1 VLVAP
6 LLSGINAGDAD
17 RLSLA
22 AGAPQLAAGGRG
34 SLIDGLRR
42 ARAAKP
48 PVPGAPVFRGLTGG
62 TQQLTDALAA
72 ALPDV
77 RTGWPVAAVEAD
89 GHDWTVTGTAGSIG
103 ADAVVLA
110 VPSFAAAPLV
120 RPFAPDLAGGLD
132 GLEWSSVA
140 LVTFAV
146 PAAALDVPA
155 GASGFL
161 VAPGEGLLMTAC
173 SFGSNKWP
181 HWRGDDDLVVLR
193 ISAGRHPDRRA
204 LDLSDDEL
212 VARLTGELRTTVG
225 LRGEPAEVRVSRWER
240 SLPQY
245 RPGHLDR
252 ARRWNEQATYHP
264 GLYLTG
270 ASYLGLGVPAC
281 VTDGQVT
288 ADAVAAH
295 LTARSAAGT

>member
-1 VLVAP
+1 VAP

-17 RLSLA
+17 RLSLT
-22 AGAPQLAAGGRG
+22 AGAPQLAAGHGG
-34 SLIDGLRR
+34 SLIEGLRR
-42 ARAAKP
+42 ARAANP
-48 PVPGAPVFRGLTGG
+48 PVPGTPVFRGLTGG
-62 TQQLTDALAA
+62 TQQLTDALTA

-77 RTGWPVAAVEAD
+77 RTGWPVGSVHAE
-89 GHDWTVTGTAGSIG
+89 GHDWTVTGAAGRIE

-120 RPFAPDLAGGLD
+120 RPFAADLADGLD

-140 LVTFAV
+140 VVTFAV
-146 PAAALDVPA
+146 PASALDVDPD
-155 GASGFL
+155 ASGFL
-161 VAPGEGLLMTAC
+161 VAPGEDLLMTAC
-173 SFGSNKWP
+173 SFGSSKWP
-181 HWRGDDDLVVLR
+181 HWRGDDGLVVLR
-193 ISAGRHPDRRA
+193 VSAGRHPDRRA
-204 LDLSDDEL
+204 LDLPDDEL
-212 VARLTGELRTTVG
+212 VARLTGELRTTLG

-240 SLPQY
+240 ALPQY

-252 ARRWNEQATYHP
+252 ARRWKEQATYHP

-281 VTDGQVT
+281 ITDGQVT

-295 LTARSAAGT
+295 LTARSATRT